1 MLSYNQSKMIS
12 NHNILALSHIYLVLY
27 YHWKGHVLSLLIPFT
42 LLRFTVKYK
51 MADCKKG
58 NRTNQD
64 GIILTEIILEGRM
77 RENLRTTSYMGSV

>member
-1 MLSYNQSKMIS
+1 MF
-12 NHNILALSHIYLVLY
+12 YLI
-27 YHWKGHVLSLLIPFT
+27 IPFM

-64 GIILTEIILEGRM
+64 GIILTEIILEGGM
-77 RENLRTTSYMGSV
+77 RENLGTS

>member
-1 MLSYNQSKMIS
+1 MLSYNQSKMIL

-27 YHWKGHVLSLLIPFT
+27 YHWKGDVLSLIPFR
-42 LLRFTVKYK
+42 LLSFTVKHK

-64 GIILTEIILEGRM
+64 GIILMEIILEDGM
-77 RENLRTTSYMGSV
+77 RENLGTTS